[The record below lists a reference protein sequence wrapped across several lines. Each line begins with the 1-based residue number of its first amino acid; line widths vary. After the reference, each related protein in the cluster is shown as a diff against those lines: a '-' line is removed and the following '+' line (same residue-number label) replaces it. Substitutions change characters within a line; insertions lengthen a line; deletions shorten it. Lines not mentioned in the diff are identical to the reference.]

1 MSLLVAGYPGLG
13 QLGVRQMKLGLE
25 RGLESVVWELA
36 LVWLAPLCSPV
47 ALGVECEL
55 LASSA
60 PGTVHSWQILSTE
73 QVNVTGRRAW

>member
-1 MSLLVAGYPGLG
+1 MSLLAAGYPGLG

-25 RGLESVVWELA
+25 PVVWELA
-36 LVWLAPLCSPV
+36 LVWLAPRCSLV
-47 ALGVECEL
+47 ALGVECVL